1 MKVPIMAWNETMARL
16 MSFWDG
22 QQGRAKSDQGSARL
36 AFDMDQ
42 LYGSWSPMSGI
53 GSRSKVP
60 WRCRRYWRCSSVRN
74 WTCSWSCHG
83 QCGFIV
89 VVWTWRRLTLYSTF
103 SARASLS
110 MLSGCRRCLSAGL
123 HRAERARHAPAY
135 VLRDLGSSPHSPQTF
150 PALISLGCIV
160 ALPSSSPRYARRTWP
175 LSDGRREGSEI

>member
-1 MKVPIMAWNETMARL
+1 MARL

-22 QQGRAKSDQGSARL
+22 QQGRAKGDRGSARL

-42 LYGSWSPMSGI
+42 LYGSWSPMSGM

-60 WRCRRYWRCSSVRN
+60 WRCRRYWRCSSVRT

-83 QCGFIV
+83 QSGFIA

-110 MLSGCRRCLSAGL
+110 MLSGCRRCCLLVYTGQRGRDMRQLMFSATL
-123 HRAERARHAPAY
+123 AL
-135 VLRDLGSSPHSPQTF
+135 LRILPRSF
-150 PALISLGCIV
+150 PAFLSLGCIV
-160 ALPSSSPRYARRTWP
+160 ALSSSSPRYARRAGP
-175 LSDGRREGSEI
+175 LSDGRREGLRDLTRTGT